1 MGNSWSDAQIM
12 MTLSGIAYYSD
23 VNGQLKNPTYA
34 TENDW
39 SVVWGPV
46 TDWYGN
52 RAYVARSASTGKYAV
67 AIRGTETEF
76 GWDALVNM
84 YEDLNVLW
92 QSPWDYFFASPGPMI
107 SRGAYTQVCYLL
119 YDDTF
124 GGLTLSDF
132 LAGIPAEAPVAVTGH
147 SLGGNLAT
155 VLGSFVS
162 FVRGPQENAQDLV
175 TEVYSFAAPSPG
187 NQAFT
192 DAYNARL
199 TKSFRYWNAR
209 DIVPCAWDRVPDL
222 YTIYDSVG
230 IPTPYGLQTAIYAM
244 YRALV
249 TSEAWYNS
257 YYKQTNGDGN
267 KLSSELLPLTTD
279 WTSEAIYQHGVNT
292 YLGLLNAPPIQS
304 SATLALDG
312 LQATGST
319 IPRIPIAGAF
329 DEKAPPNLAAQIS
342 SFNMKSSRVARVRGE
357 FR

>member
-1 MGNSWSDAQIM
+1 
-12 MTLSGIAYYSD
+12 
-23 VNGQLKNPTYA
+23 
-34 TENDW
+34 
-39 SVVWGPV
+39 
-46 TDWYGN
+46 
-52 RAYVARSASTGKYAV
+52 
-67 AIRGTETEF
+67 
-76 GWDALVNM
+76 
-84 YEDLNVLW
+84 
-92 QSPWDYFFASPGPMI
+92 
-107 SRGAYTQVCYLL
+107 
-119 YDDTF
+119 
-124 GGLTLSDF
+124 
-132 LAGIPAEAPVAVTGH
+132 VTGH